1 MSEMAGVQYACI
13 MNLYK
18 IDFYVFSYSATGKM
32 TEKMTEKGF
41 GEFSCYISPL

>member
-1 MSEMAGVQYACI
+1 MAGVQYACI

-32 TEKMTEKGF
+32 TEKGF
-41 GEFSCYISPL
+41 AEFSCYVSPL